1 MKQGFRVW
9 FVVAALVVCGSPAMA
24 QAKAAQAISAVSL
37 VDRLLVDF
45 AAQNLASIEGY
56 VADDAV
62 MITQLPMSEPLR
74 LSGKT
79 AIIGYFRTVFDLY
92 DVITISDVIK
102 TRGADGNTI
111 VVEAKGTYK
120 TPQGDAH
127 SVGYV
132 WIVEARRGML
142 VSSRNYTFPLPAR

>member
-1 MKQGFRVW
+1 MKRGFRVW
-9 FVVAALVVCGSPAMA
+9 FVVAALVVCGHPAMA
-24 QAKAAQAISAVSL
+24 QAKAPQAISVVSV
-37 VDRLLVDF
+37 VDRLLADF
-45 AAQNLASIEGY
+45 AGQNLASIEGY

-74 LSGKT
+74 LSGKD

-92 DVITISDVIK
+92 DVITISDVVR

-120 TPQGDAH
+120 TPQGDTH

-132 WIVEARRGML
+132 WVVEARRGML

>member
-1 MKQGFRVW
+1 MRQRYYILLL
-9 FVVAALVVCGSPAMA
+9 AAAMLLSVPLAPA
-24 QAKAAQAISAVSL
+24 QAKAPQAISTVSV

-45 AAQNLASIEGY
+45 AAQNLPSIEGY

-62 MITQLPMSEPLR
+62 MITQLPMSEPVR
-74 LSGKT
+74 LAGKT